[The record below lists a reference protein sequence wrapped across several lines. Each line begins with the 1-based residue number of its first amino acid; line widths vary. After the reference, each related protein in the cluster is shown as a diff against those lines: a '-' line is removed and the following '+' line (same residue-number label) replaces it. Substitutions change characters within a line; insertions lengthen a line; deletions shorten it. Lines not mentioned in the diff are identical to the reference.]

1 MIVKQANRQQQHK
14 PATRESPVSDTS
26 PEANPINLAIVI
38 NGEKIV
44 EYQRDRALAAKHV
57 QDLDTMDAKLA
68 HGIEL
73 ADSQINQPSLQ
84 DKSTFVAQLLVTAL
98 MHENDAHAA
107 ISCAWLA
114 TRCPDLKQ
122 VQAEQKE
129 ERLTIR
135 LIYDKE
141 YVVASSLKFV
151 PKHILSF

>member
-1 MIVKQANRQQQHK
+1 M
-14 PATRESPVSDTS
+14 SDTS
-26 PEANPINLAIVI
+26 EEAKPINLAIVI

-44 EYQRDRALAAKHV
+44 EYQRDRALASKHA

-73 ADSQINQPSLQ
+73 ADSQISQPNLQ
-84 DKSTFVAQLLVTAL
+84 DKSTFVAQLLINAL
-98 MHENDAHAA
+98 LHESDAHAA

-151 PKHILSF
+151 PKHQLSS

>member
-1 MIVKQANRQQQHK
+1 M
-14 PATRESPVSDTS
+14 SDIS
-26 PEANPINLAIVI
+26 IEALPTNLAIVI

-44 EYQRDRALAAKHV
+44 EYQRDRALASKHAA
-57 QDLDTMDAKLA
+57 DLDNLDLKLA
-68 HGIEL
+68 KGIEL
-73 ADSQINQPSLQ
+73 ADSQISQPSFQ
-84 DKSTFVAQLLVTAL
+84 DKSTFVAQLLVNAL

-129 ERLTIR
+129 DRLTIR

-141 YVVASSLKFV
+141 YVVASSLKFI
-151 PKHILSF
+151 PKHQLNS

>member
-1 MIVKQANRQQQHK
+1 M
-14 PATRESPVSDTS
+14 SDIS
-26 PEANPINLAIVI
+26 KEALPTNLAIVI

-44 EYQRDRALAAKHV
+44 EYQRDRALATKHAA
-57 QDLDTMDAKLA
+57 DLDNLDLKLA
-68 HGIEL
+68 KGIEL
-73 ADSQINQPSLQ
+73 ADSQISQPSFQ
-84 DKSTFVAQLLVTAL
+84 DKSTFVAQLLVNAL

-129 ERLTIR
+129 DRLTIR

-141 YVVASSLKFV
+141 YVVASSLKFI
-151 PKHILSF
+151 PKHQLNS

>member
-1 MIVKQANRQQQHK
+1 M
-14 PATRESPVSDTS
+14 SDTS
-26 PEANPINLAIVI
+26 TETNPINLAIVI

-44 EYQRDRALAAKHV
+44 EYQRDRALASKHA
-57 QDLDTMDAKLA
+57 QDLDNLDEKLA

-73 ADSQINQPSLQ
+73 ADSKISQPNLQ
-84 DKSTFVAQLLVTAL
+84 DKSTFVAQLLINAL

-135 LIYDKE
+135 LIYDKA
-141 YVVASSLKFV
+141 YVVASSLKFI
-151 PKHILSF
+151 PKHKLNS